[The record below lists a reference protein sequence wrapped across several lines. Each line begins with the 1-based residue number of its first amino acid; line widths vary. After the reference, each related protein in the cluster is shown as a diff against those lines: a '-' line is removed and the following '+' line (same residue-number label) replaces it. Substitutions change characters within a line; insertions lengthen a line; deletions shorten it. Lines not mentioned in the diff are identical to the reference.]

1 MQKQKPDTVLNKK
14 RLARLH
20 EAVLSLRTKDECAS
34 FFRDLC
40 TLAELQ
46 ALAERFAVAE
56 RVAKDESYRAIA
68 DEIHTSTTTVARV
81 AHWFHHGRGG
91 YPLII
96 SRLQKHST
104 QTA

>member
-1 MQKQKPDTVLNKK
+1 MQKQKPDTTKNKK
-14 RLARLH
+14 RLGRLY
-20 EAVLSLRTKDECAS
+20 EAILALKTKEEHAA

-40 TLAELQ
+40 TLTELQ

-56 RVAKDESYRAIA
+56 RIAKDESYRAIA
-68 DEIHTSTTTVARV
+68 DDIGTSTTTVARV

-96 SRLQKHST
+96 SRLQKHYT
-104 QTA
+104 KTH